1 MTDTESLIR
10 DALRLRA
17 DQAPPE
23 GAVLAALRRPKR
35 SRKPVFLAVTAATA
49 AAVAI
54 VTTMIGRP
62 VAESPPGGHSTTVL
76 TTATTPTTVTPIGLG
91 HSPTWLPDGFV
102 ETKRWFGDDV
112 SVQRDWT
119 GRPASTGLPP
129 PRVQLVIKQA
139 EAQERDVEQRIATGP
154 AVDRVMVNDA
164 PGLFSNDT
172 SGPNESNGTLSFTP
186 APGVYAVLS
195 VYATLD
201 VRTTL
206 WRIAMS
212 VRPDPTAV
220 RPPLS
225 VGGSAPYL
233 VEVTDEGWMAQAMGQ
248 IDGAGYVA
256 ALGTAPRRQSKTGFQ
271 EQPRAVT
278 ARGLPAEYLVSS
290 HGSLTVRL
298 SPDLYLTVEA
308 LDQGVASAEEMI
320 AVAEAVVVDPDP
332 DVAWAVR

>member
-23 GAVLAALRRPKR
+23 GAVLAALRRPGR

-49 AAVAI
+49 VAVA
-54 VTTMIGRP
+54 VVATTIGRP
-62 VAESPPGGHSTTVL
+62 VAETPPGDRSTTVL
-76 TTATTPTTVTPIGLG
+76 TTATTPATVTPIGLE

-102 ETKRWFGDDV
+102 ETRRWFGDDV
-112 SVQRDWT
+112 STLRDWT
-119 GRPASTGLPP
+119 GRPASAGFPP
-129 PRVQLVIKQA
+129 PRANLVIKQA
-139 EAQERDVEQRIATGP
+139 EAQERDVEQRIAGGP
-154 AVDRVMVNDA
+154 AADRVMVNGA

-172 SGPNESNGTLSFTP
+172 SGPDESNGTLSFTP
-186 APGVYAVLS
+186 APDVYAVLS
-195 VYATLD
+195 LYATPD
-201 VRTTL
+201 VRATL
-206 WRIAMS
+206 LRIAES

-225 VGGSAPYL
+225 VGGSSPYL
-233 VEVTDEGWMAQAMGQ
+233 VEVTDKGWMAQVTGQ
-248 IDGAGYVA
+248 VDGVA
-256 ALGTAPRRQSKTGFQ
+256 YLAVLGPAPRGQSKSGFQ
-271 EQPRAVT
+271 EQPRPVT

-290 HGSLTVRL
+290 LTVRL
-298 SPDLYLTVEA
+298 RPDLYLTVKA

-320 AVAEAVVVDPDP
+320 AAAEAVVVDPDP